1 MTTTTPA
8 TIAVQLGSNV
18 LTLIDPAT
26 LGDDRRAAI
35 VAACDDVI
43 NGHIVPNSANGPHCV
58 YGNAAG
64 LLPYWDQLIV
74 DVDIPNF
81 KHHVFERE
89 QRTPIDRLRALAAG
103 FEGCDR
109 NGATRLLASLSDRF
123 AASILDRALHTVHQ

>member
-26 LGDDRRAAI
+26 LAEDRRAAI

-43 NGHIVPNSANGPHCV
+43 SGHVVQNSANGPHV
-58 YGNAAG
+58 VFGSGAG
-64 LLPYWDQLIV
+64 LLPYWDQLVV
-74 DVDIPNF
+74 DVDVVGF
-81 KHHVFERE
+81 RHHVFVRE

-109 NGATRLLASLSDRF
+109 NGATRVLASLSDRF
-123 AASILDRALHTVHQ
+123 AASILERALRGATN